1 MFITSNIASCD
12 CIAHLNDMVS
22 EINFLPFFP
31 CPVFYIEYANEI
43 GGPAPKQPIEEL
55 KEDPGEHP
63 QLGKWIRQSE

>member
-1 MFITSNIASCD
+1 
-12 CIAHLNDMVS
+12 MVS

-43 GGPAPKQPIEEL
+43 SGPAPKQPIEEL

-63 QLGKWIRQSE
+63 QLGKRIRQSE